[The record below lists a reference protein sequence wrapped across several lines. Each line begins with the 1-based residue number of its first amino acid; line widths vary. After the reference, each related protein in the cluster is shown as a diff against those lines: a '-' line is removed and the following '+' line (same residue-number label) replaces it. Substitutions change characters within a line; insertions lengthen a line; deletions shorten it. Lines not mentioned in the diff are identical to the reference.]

1 MVARVVDTVAS
12 SYKKLRSN
20 LKVFGGYVKISSM
33 TGFSHS
39 EGQNDF
45 CSWMWDL
52 KSVNAKGLDVRC
64 RVPGGHENLE
74 KFIRK
79 RVAKTFKRG
88 NVTVILVIRWFN
100 SDPGF
105 RVNSSVLGEILKI
118 LPELKL
124 LLPSARPP
132 SVDGILSLR
141 GVIESTDEALAK
153 NISKELEEELM
164 GNFEVALTAL
174 LEMRNVE
181 GALLTNVLG
190 ERLNEISML
199 NINAQKLALLQP
211 EAIRKRLKNQVKSL
225 LKDIPILSED
235 RLILEIALLMS
246 KADVREELDRLMA
259 HEQAARDLIKK
270 GGHIGR
276 KLDFLCQEFNRE
288 ANTLC
293 AKSPDINLTRIG
305 LDMKS
310 SIEQFREQIQNIE

>member
-20 LKVFGGYVKISSM
+20 LKVFGGYVKVSSM

-153 NISKELEEELM
+153 SISKELEEELM

-199 NINAQKLALLQP
+199 NINAQKLALIQP

-270 GGHIGR
+270 GGNIGR